1 MEKEEFI
8 KRLFD
13 FLRQRSVQNLK
24 IPQIGGKEL
33 DLHALYVTVIKRGG
47 ALNVSINK
55 LWKEIGQ
62 SRRALA
68 SPDAL
73 SPAAV

>member
-13 FLRQRSVQNLK
+13 FLRQRGVPNLK

-33 DLHALYVTVIKRGG
+33 DLHALYITVIKRGG
-47 ALNVSINK
+47 AQNVSNNK
-55 LWKEIGQ
+55 LWKEIGKAFI
-62 SRRALA
+62 SY
-68 SPDAL
+68 L
-73 SPAAV
+73 STRIEICL

>member
-33 DLHALYVTVIKRGG
+33 DLYALYLTVIKRGG
-47 ALNVSINK
+47 ALNVSHNK
-55 LWKEIGQ
+55 LWKEIGKFLLILV
-62 SRRALA
+62 SLIV
-68 SPDAL
+68 L
-73 SPAAV
+73 KL